1 MTPAPVASRLV
12 STPDADEDQ
21 QGFFRPWAIRQSE
34 ASNSDTSPSVS
45 PMTVARRRNT
55 REGDKGRSQA
65 SLSEHSLL
73 AYEDVATTLVAQS
86 ISVSA
91 ASAGNRAVSY
101 AGACSESL
109 RSSQPACVNSPFI
122 SSYAEKST
130 KRPPLRGTQIVNRD
144 GSSSQTILP
153 GFSPKLQNAGDWPE
167 ERIHASKP
175 IGQND
180 IRLLARPASASEVLR
195 PTRPTI
201 TSDGSSGSHA
211 SSIRAPWKV
220 FGGFDAQGRQHE
232 NPEARMLGT
241 KLEKEGLYR
250 RIRRYF
256 GLRYKEP
263 SRSNLG
269 VSELRQQGT
278 ETDEMLKG
286 VSRMLKDH
294 PEEVYKTLDIR
305 SGGVG
310 LPNKAE
316 SSRPAESLSSSYEV
330 GVVSDSWFVWTD
342 GTSQPPLNTPDPD
355 AIYRG
360 PDDRAYFKVEL
371 SAPDAPTFLPSEA
384 IKISTPPSSPRR
396 NKAGKMRGFF
406 FDVDAVRA
414 AVDLPQRGADDTH
427 PRTAAIDAYQNADTD
442 INWFRVSVGF
452 ETVEDEFQLDI
463 PDHLPNSPLC
473 PLHPKNKS
481 GGTGICVYH
490 GRRHSSL

>member
-1 MTPAPVASRLV
+1 MTPAPVASRPA
-12 STPDADEDQ
+12 STPDEDQ

-45 PMTVARRRNT
+45 PMTVAIQRNT

-65 SLSEHSLL
+65 SLSEHSSL

-86 ISVSA
+86 IPVSA
-91 ASAGNRAVSY
+91 ASAGNRAVFY
-101 AGACSESL
+101 AGACSGIS
-109 RSSQPACVNSPFI
+109 RSSQPTYTNGSSI

-130 KRPPLRGTQIVNRD
+130 KRPPLRGPQIVSRD

-153 GFSPKLQNAGDWPE
+153 GFSPNLQNAGYLLE
-167 ERIHASKP
+167 ERTQWSKP
-175 IGQND
+175 VGQHD
-180 IRLLARPASASEVLR
+180 IRLLARRASASEVLR
-195 PTRPTI
+195 SMHPTI
-201 TSDGSSGSHA
+201 TSDSSSGSLA
-211 SSIRAPWKV
+211 SSLRANKED
-220 FGGFDAQGRQHE
+220 FGGSDARGRRHE

-256 GLRYKEP
+256 RLRHEEF
-263 SRSNLG
+263 SRSDSG
-269 VSELRQQGT
+269 ISELRQQGT
-278 ETDEMLKG
+278 KTDDMLKG
-286 VSRMLKDH
+286 VSRVLKDH
-294 PEEVYKTLDIR
+294 QEEVCKTLDIR
-305 SGGVG
+305 SSGIG
-310 LPNKAE
+310 LPITDE
-316 SSRPAESLSSSYEV
+316 ITRPPESLSSSYEV
-330 GVVSDSWFVWTD
+330 GVVSDSWFVRTD
-342 GTSQPPLNTPDPD
+342 GTSKPPLNTPDPD
-355 AIYRG
+355 AIYIG
-360 PDDRAYFKVEL
+360 PDDQAYFKVEL

-384 IKISTPPSSPRR
+384 IKISTPPLSPRR

-406 FDVDAVRA
+406 FDVDAVRG
-414 AVDLPQRGADDTH
+414 AVDLPQRGAGDTH
-427 PRTAAIDAYQNADTD
+427 PETAAVDAYQTADTD

-481 GGTGICVYH
+481 RGTGICVYH